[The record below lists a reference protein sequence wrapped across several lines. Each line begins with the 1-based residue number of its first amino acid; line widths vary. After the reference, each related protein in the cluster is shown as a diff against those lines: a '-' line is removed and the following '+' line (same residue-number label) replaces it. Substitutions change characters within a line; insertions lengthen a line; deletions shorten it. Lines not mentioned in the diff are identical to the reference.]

1 MIASTIPFNEILC
14 LIPMKAVEDAKK
26 RLRISFP
33 SQKQGAISNII
44 SKLFLNSITTV
55 KQFVDFAVVS
65 PSEETLELALEQGS
79 SFIYQDLGIDL
90 NDALSTSIDYACTTG
105 KWRYVL
111 ILTADLPF
119 LTVDSFRLLS
129 TKFQPESITILAAP
143 SRNNSQGTSG
153 LLIPLSI
160 WNSFTLQFGS
170 NSFFKFSG
178 LFTDSNIPFYSI
190 HDTIGFDLDT
200 IDDLIEFKTYST
212 TNFDLALNHGEI
224 NELFST

>member
-1 MIASTIPFNEILC
+1 MT
-14 LIPMKAVEDAKK
+14 
-26 RLRISFP
+26 
-33 SQKQGAISNII
+33 Q
-44 SKLFLNSITTV
+44 TTN
-55 KQFVDFAVVS
+55 KS
-65 PSEETLELALEQGS
+65 L
-79 SFIYQDLGIDL
+79 
-90 NDALSTSIDYACTTG
+90 
-105 KWRYVL
+105 
-111 ILTADLPF
+111 
-119 LTVDSFRLLS
+119 
-129 TKFQPESITILAAP
+129 
-143 SRNNSQGTSG
+143 SG

-170 NSFFKFSG
+170 NSFFKFSE